1 MEHITRQS
9 RLSDRQAR
17 ALIVAAEARGFEREP
32 DLPERVRDADLH
44 FDAVAALEYLFV
56 RDPAAIVACSTAPDP
71 ISPDIGARR
80 IVNGRVTA
88 ADAQVLIDA
97 ARARGC
103 SPTGSDLP
111 LTEYGQLFAK
121 AEEAVAFFWAE
132 DPDELVRMLGDG
144 CRLSPLPRSQ
154 DET

>member
-1 MEHITRQS
+1 MEHITGQS

-44 FDAVAALEYLFV
+44 FDAVAALEYLLC
-56 RDPAAIVACSTAPDP
+56 AIPRPSPRSTGPDP